1 MTFNRVR
8 MSQVTQG
15 KIIYL
20 LSMLVMIFVVLSF
33 LSVDQLQKAEDVRK
47 TDEVIENI
55 HRISLDLFR
64 TDVDFYR
71 YDIINSD
78 FFKAGTSSRVILHDT
93 LVLKAHQLLELAADA
108 EHFEV
113 GDELDSI
120 RKTLVAYDSTFKLLV
135 EKIKLKGYKDYGFE
149 GQLRDYAHQLENK
162 NLINTG
168 EILMLRR
175 HEKDYLLRHEKEYV
189 DKFDKLQNSLTSKYK
204 IKTEAVQL
212 LSNYAASFHKLIE
225 VTEEI
230 GMETQQGLKEK
241 VNTQT
246 ADLVDKLS
254 KLSEHAEMITVD
266 THRKGLNFFIVSV
279 IIGSIASIFLIIRV
293 AKKL

>member
-1 MTFNRVR
+1 
-8 MSQVTQG
+8 MSKVTQG
-15 KIIYL
+15 KITYL

-47 TDEVIENI
+47 TDEVVESI

-78 FFKAGTSSRVILHDT
+78 FFKSGFSVRTAQHDS
-93 LVLKAHQLLELAADA
+93 LVANAYRLIALASTV
-108 EHFEV
+108 EHFDV
-113 GDELDSI
+113 DDELDSI
-120 RKTLVAYDSTFKLLV
+120 RQELTLYDSTFALLV
-135 EKIKLKGYKDYGFE
+135 DKVKQKGYKDYGYE
-149 GQLRDYAHQLENK
+149 GQLRDYAHELEDK
-162 NLINTG
+162 NLISTG

-175 HEKDYLLRHEKEYV
+175 HEKDYLLRHEKEYIE
-189 DKFDKLQNSLTSKYK
+189 KFDKLKDVLTVKYK
-204 IKTEAVQL
+204 IKKEAVEL
-212 LSNYAASFHKLIE
+212 LTNYASSFHKLID

-241 VNTQT
+241 VNTQA
-246 ADLVDKLS
+246 ADLVEKLS
-254 KLSEHAEMITVD
+254 KLSDDAETITQQ
-266 THRKGLNFFIVSV
+266 THQKGLKFFIISV